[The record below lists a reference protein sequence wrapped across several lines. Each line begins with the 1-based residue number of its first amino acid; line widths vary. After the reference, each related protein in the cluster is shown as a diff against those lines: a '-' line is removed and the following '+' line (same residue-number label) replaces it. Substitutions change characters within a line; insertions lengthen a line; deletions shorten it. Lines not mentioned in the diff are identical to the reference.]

1 MDSALGYVR
10 VAAASPR
17 LRVGAV
23 EHNVDAVLDL
33 ARRAA
38 AQQAA
43 VAVFPE
49 LCLTAYTCGDL
60 FHQASLLDAAEQGLD
75 RLRQSTAEL
84 DCILVVGLPVRHEGR
99 LFNCAAVLQAGR
111 VLGMVPKQYLPVYNE
126 YYEPRWFAAADSAIQ
141 GTARVCEESVPFG
154 ADLLFEADSGPELA
168 FGVELCEDLWAP
180 IPPSS
185 RLALGGAGLLL
196 NPSVSNELVAK
207 AEYRRELVRQ
217 QSARCLAAYVYV
229 SAGFGESTTDLVFG
243 GHALIA
249 ENGALLA
256 EGNRFETTSQLA
268 LADVDAAFLRH
279 ERRHNMTFTAAVRRE
294 LVRERAESAP
304 ATAFR
309 RVPFTLPA
317 VPGPPDVLLRQ
328 INPRPFVPADP
339 ETRRERC
346 EEIFSIQ
353 STGLATR
360 LEHTG
365 CRHVVIGLS
374 GGLDSTLALLV
385 AVDAFRRLD
394 LDLTGIH
401 GITMPGFGTT
411 DRTRNNVD
419 RLCECLAI
427 PLEAVDIRPAC
438 RRHFQDIGHDGRTPD
453 VTFENVQARERT
465 QVLMDKANLLGGLV
479 IGTGDLSELAL
490 GWCTYNGDHMSMYAV
505 NTGVPKTLVRFLIE
519 YVADRRLPQARDVLG
534 DVLDTPISPELLPPD
549 KDGAIAQKTED
560 AIGPY
565 ELHDFFLY
573 QTVRRGAPPEKVL
586 YLAQRAFEGRW
597 TEPDIR
603 KWLGVF
609 LRRFFAQ
616 QFKRSCLPDGPK
628 VGSVALSPRGD
639 WRMPSDAVA
648 DAWLA
653 RLPGDRPE

>member
-23 EHNVDAVLDL
+23 EHNVDAVLEL
-33 ARRAA
+33 AKQAA
-38 AQQAA
+38 AQEAT

-60 FHQASLLDAAEQGLD
+60 FHQAVLLDAAEQGLE

-84 DCILVVGLPVRHEGR
+84 ACVLVVGLPIRHEGR

-111 VLGMVPKQYLPVYNE
+111 ILGMVPKQYLPVYNE

-141 GTARVCEESVPFG
+141 KTVRICDESIPFG
-154 ADLLFEADSGPELA
+154 NDLLFETESGPELV
-168 FGVELCEDLWAP
+168 FGIELCEDLWAP

-185 RLALGGAGLLL
+185 RLALGGATLLL

-243 GHALIA
+243 GHALVA

-256 EGNRFETTSQLA
+256 EGDRFVTASQLT

-279 ERRHNMTFTAAVRRE
+279 ERRHNMTFSAAVQRE
-294 LVRERAESAP
+294 HVPTGEMSPRAL
-304 ATAFR
+304 R
-309 RVPFTLPA
+309 RVPFALPA
-317 VPGPPDVLLRQ
+317 LSAPPDVLLRQ

-339 ETRRERC
+339 DTRRERC
-346 EEIFSIQ
+346 EEVFSIQ

-360 LEHTG
+360 LAHTG
-365 CRHVVIGLS
+365 CRDVVIGLS

-385 AVDAFRRLD
+385 AVDAFRRLN
-394 LDLTGIH
+394 LELAGIH

-419 RLCECLAI
+419 RLCECLAV

-465 QVLMDKANLLGGLV
+465 QVLMDKANMLGGLV

-519 YVADRRLPQARDVLG
+519 YVADRRLPQARDVLA

-549 KDGAIAQKTED
+549 KDGEIAQKTED
-560 AIGPY
+560 TIGPY

-586 YLAQRAFEGRW
+586 YLAERAFTGRW
-597 TEPDIR
+597 ARSEIR

-639 WRMPSDAVA
+639 WRMPSDAVP
-648 DAWLA
+648 DAWIK
-653 RLPGDRPE
+653 RLSED